1 MRYLAGSFWT
11 LEQDSRLQKLEA
23 SGLSAAQ
30 IAEQLGTTRNAV
42 LGRSRRLR
50 GVVYRSEI
58 RREQTLRAVSAA
70 RRREMKHRSAAML
83 SAMRAAIAQGMP
95 RKIAIIDTVEA
106 GVTYQSIGDEL
117 GLSRQRVHQIA
128 SGE

>member
-1 MRYLAGSFWT
+1 
-11 LEQDSRLQKLEA
+11 
-23 SGLSAAQ
+23 
-30 IAEQLGTTRNAV
+30 
-42 LGRSRRLR
+42 
-50 GVVYRSEI
+50 
-58 RREQTLRAVSAA
+58 
-70 RRREMKHRSAAML
+70 
-83 SAMRAAIAQGMP
+83 MP